1 MKKFYVGQKVRFISS
16 EMHLEMPRYYPAPG
30 TIGTLVKVADDET
43 ALVQWPINETNGHGK
58 WWTHFEWIEAVQETK
73 PPIEKPNFD
82 EFSPEVSRAL
92 KDLFSYVERV
102 NVSRKRSIYI
112 DYARTIPGMLCV
124 QEWDNENRKFTVNE
138 NFHAK
143 NKNYVEMIER
153 AHMWLRVNIP
163 ANDRCG
169 THVYYARLSF
179 RCPDVACLIRTTT
192 RSALVAAKEIGE
204 GAEIVEIQS
213 LHGRVLDIAKKQPDG
228 TYKRLK

>member
-1 MKKFYVGQKVRFISS
+1 MKKFYVGQKVRFVNAVAHN
-16 EMHLEMPRYYPAPG
+16 ECPAFYPEVG
-30 TIGTLVKVADDET
+30 TVGKVVIANDRDC
-43 ALVQWPINETNGHGK
+43 LVQWPEGRTSASGRWYAYKSDLEPVVCKNK
-58 WWTHFEWIEAVQETK
+58 
-73 PPIEKPNFD
+73 PIEKPNFD

-92 KDLFSYVERV
+92 KDLFTYVERV
-102 NVSRKRSIYI
+102 NVSRKRAIYV
-112 DYARTIPGMLCV
+112 DYTRSIPGMICV
-124 QEWDNENRKFTVNE
+124 QEWDNEKRNFGLHET
-138 NFHAK
+138 FHAK
-143 NKNYVEMIER
+143 NKDYVEMIER

-169 THVYYARLSF
+169 SHVYYARLSF

-228 TYKRLK
+228 SYKRLK